1 MTRWTQNQI
10 YKLKMGSIT
19 KTRGPS
25 DISLMRQHSYLLE
38 QEDAP
43 VNLKSDNQVNEIV
56 DVLEVQH
63 ALPDSYSLCTW
74 KQVVRD
80 MAHSLQ

>member
-1 MTRWTQNQI
+1 LNQI

-19 KTRGPS
+19 KTQGPS

-63 ALPDSYSLCTW
+63 ALPDSTPSVHESKLFGTW
-74 KQVVRD
+74 HTAYNR
-80 MAHSLQ
+80 

>member
-1 MTRWTQNQI
+1 
-10 YKLKMGSIT
+10 
-19 KTRGPS
+19 
-25 DISLMRQHSYLLE
+25 MRQHSYLLE

>member
-1 MTRWTQNQI
+1 MINVSKVNDQVHRITEI

-25 DISLMRQHSYLLE
+25 DISPKQQHSYLLE

-43 VNLKSDNQVNEIV
+43 VNLTSDNQVSE
-56 DVLEVQH
+56 
-63 ALPDSYSLCTW
+63 
-74 KQVVRD
+74 
-80 MAHSLQ
+80 